1 MHPLFGAK
9 VQKGAGNGEKTSKG
23 RIARWGG
30 SLASCRNIVNLM
42 VGSASQYMRRVEE
55 AKAVRAVRNRGDG
68 TQVDGGSGHL
78 EASAAM
84 SVREWTLQQRT
95 TEG

>member
-9 VQKGAGNGEKTSKG
+9 TQEGAGNGEKTSKG
-23 RIARWGG
+23 RIAWWGG
-30 SLASCRNIVNLM
+30 SLASCRNIANLM
-42 VGSASQYMRRVEE
+42 VGSALQNMRRVEE
-55 AKAVRAVRNRGDG
+55 AKTVRAVRNREDG
-68 TQVDGGSGHL
+68 TQMHGGSGHL